1 MTRPGE
7 SPGVPAEADFEA
19 AAQRLAGL
27 HLALG
32 RVIVGQDALIQG
44 LICAVVAGGHVL
56 LEGLP
61 GLGKTHLVKALA
73 SALGLSLARVQC
85 TPDLMPADITGS
97 EVLVPQS
104 GGGQT
109 WDRPGA
115 PRVPA
120 VPGCGT
126 LGFRPGPIFAHLV
139 LVDEVNRATPK
150 TQSALL
156 EAMQEGQVTQAGA
169 RHALPNP
176 FWVVATQNPI
186 EIEGTYSLPEAQLDR
201 FLVQLQVE
209 IPDAAG
215 LLTMLEVSLD
225 DEPADHLVAVLDLA
239 AVTRLMGLARAVVIA
254 PPLKRA
260 AVDLVLATHPE
271 RARSGPAARLR
282 YGASPRALQAL
293 LRTARVRA
301 LIAGRAHLTPA
312 DLDAVAL
319 PCLRHR
325 ILLGID
331 AELAGERADTLLGE
345 ILAGW
350 RRGLA

>member
-1 MTRPGE
+1 MNRSSLPLSVPG
-7 SPGVPAEADFEA
+7 EADFEA
-19 AAQRLAGL
+19 AAQRLADL
-27 HLALG
+27 RLALG
-32 RVIVGQDALIQG
+32 RVIVGQEALIQG

-97 EVLVPQS
+97 EVLVPDH
-104 GGGQT
+104 GGGQ
-109 WDRPGA
+109 
-115 PRVPA
+115 
-120 VPGCGT
+120 C

-156 EAMQEGQVTQAGA
+156 EAMQEGQVTQAGG
-169 RHALPNP
+169 RHPLPAP

-186 EIEGTYSLPEAQLDR
+186 EIEGTYPLPEAQLDR
-201 FLVQLQVE
+201 FLVKLQVE

-215 LLTMLEVSLD
+215 LLAMLEVSLD
-225 DEPADHLVAVLDLA
+225 DEPADHLGAVLDLA
-239 AVTRLMGLARAVVIA
+239 GATRLMDLARAVVIA

-271 RARSGPAARLR
+271 RAQGGAQPGPAARLR

-293 LRTARVRA
+293 LRTARVQA
-301 LIAGRAHLTPA
+301 LMAGRAHLSPA
-312 DLDAVAL
+312 DLAAVAL

-325 ILLGID
+325 VLLGID
-331 AELAGERADTLLGE
+331 AELAGERADHLLAE
-345 ILAGW
+345 ILVRW
-350 RRGLA
+350 REKL